1 MASPTTDGA
10 LLRREDP
17 PLVTGAALYCD
28 DLVPPGALHAV
39 FVRAPLAHGRILAI
53 DPAPAAAM
61 PGVAGVFTAA
71 DLDLPPLPAG
81 GAPAAMA
88 RPVLATGTVRFL
100 GEAVA
105 VVVAATRAQAVDAAE
120 AVEVDYEP
128 LEVVTDPR
136 RGPGRRR
143 PPAVRA
149 RAATWPRSA
158 AGRSRRGP
166 SRGPRWWS
174 GAGSS
179 TSGWPRPR
187 SSPTPPWPSPSPSAT
202 ASRCTPPARR
212 RSGRGTRSRRSLGM
226 DPERVRVV
234 VPAVGGAF
242 GARIHTYPEQVAV
255 AALAWRLGRPV
266 RYVESR
272 SETMLAMTHGRAQV
286 QEVELAATRDGRI
299 TGLRARLLADGGAY
313 PADAT
318 PMLSSTRYMAS
329 GVYRI
334 AKVEV
339 AWECVATNTTP
350 VAAYRGAGRPEA
362 TAMVERAVDLLAA
375 RLGIDPAEL
384 RRRNLIPAR
393 AFPYTTATK
402 ARYDSGD
409 YQGALDRVL
418 EAAGYE
424 ELRGEQA
431 ARRQRGDVRQL
442 GIGLSVYVEVTG
454 FGSEFGEVVVEPDG
468 RVTARTGVSPHGQGH
483 ETAFAQLVAATLG
496 VGADQVGVVHSDT
509 FAVPRGEG
517 TMGSRSLQVGGSAV
531 AGAATQVLEKARALA
546 AHLLEAP
553 AEDVAVFPGEGL
565 GVAGAPS
572 TALAWA
578 ELAAAA
584 ADPDRRPPGM
594 DAGLAAAVDF
604 ELEHSTF
611 PFGAHLAVCEVD
623 TETGLVRLLRHV
635 AVDDSGRIHNRML
648 AEGQVHGGI
657 AQGVAQALFEEVGY
671 DEDGNCLHGNLA
683 SYAMPAA
690 ADLPAFE
697 TQRTADPD
705 PAEPVGGQ
713 GDRRVGHRRGHPGG
727 PERGRRRPRP
737 PGRDPHR
744 HAADPRAGL
753 AGAAGRALAA
763 LAADLGRRRA
773 AGGQLVL
780 HGEGGRLQLGVHLQL
795 LEDVLHVGADGV
807 GADVEL
813 AADLG
818 VAPAAAEQ
826 GQHLP
831 LPRGQPVQGGVGG
844 PVAHVQEPA
853 EQLGQHR
860 PRHHALA
867 VQHRLDGPQH
877 RLGAG
882 LLADHAHRAGPDG
895 VQQQV
900 DVGVLGEQDDL
911 GVGQLGEDRL
921 DQRRPAAQGQAGVD
935 HEQVGL
941 ELGHRGHDLGHGRC
955 LPDHLVGAVTG
966 DESFQRLVEQR
977 LTVGEEYASH
987 QLPPETGERP
997 AKTTSVVVATSLA
1010 HRPIG
1015 QVRVLQCRILR

>member
-1 MASPTTDGA
+1 MTGPTSDGA
-10 LLRREDP
+10 VLRREDP
-17 PLVTGAALYCD
+17 PLLTGAALYCD

-39 FVRAPLAHGRILAI
+39 FVRAPLAHGRILVI

-105 VVVAATRAQAVDAAE
+105 VVVAATRAQAIDAAE

-136 RGPGRRR
+136 AALAADAPRLFAEGGNLAKARR
-143 PPAVRA
+143 
-149 RAATWPRSA
+149 WPE
-158 AGRSRRGP
+158 P
-166 SRGPRWWS
+166 SRALE
-174 GAGSS
+174 GAEVVVRGRFVNQRVAAAPIEPNAAVAVPEPERDGL
-179 TSGWPRPR
+179 TLYA
-187 SSPTPPWPSPSPSAT
+187 PSQAPHW
-202 ASRCTPPARR
+202 
-212 RSGRGTRSRRSLGM
+212 TRDTVAEVLGM
-226 DPERVRVV
+226 DPGRVRVV

-318 PMLSSTRYMAS
+318 PMPSSTRYMAS

-339 AWECVATNTTP
+339 AWECAATNTTP

-424 ELRGEQA
+424 QLRGEQA

-454 FGSEFGEVVVEPDG
+454 FGSEFGEVVVEADG
-468 RVTARTGVSPHGQGH
+468 RVTARTGVAPHGQGH

-496 VGADQVGVVHSDT
+496 IGADQVGVVHSDT

-565 GVAGAPS
+565 GVAGAPE

-611 PFGAHLAVCEVD
+611 PFGAHVAVCEVD

-657 AQGVAQALFEEVGY
+657 AQGVAQALFEQVGY

-697 TQRTADPD
+697 TQRMQTPTPLNPLGVKGIGESGTIGAT
-705 PAEPVGGQ
+705 PAVQNAVVDALAHLGVTHIDMPLT
-713 GDRRVGHRRGHPGG
+713 
-727 PERGRRRPRP
+727 PERVW
-737 PGRDPHR
+737 
-744 HAADPRAGL
+744 
-753 AGAAGRALAA
+753 RAL
-763 LAADLGRRRA
+763 R
-773 AGGQLVL
+773 
-780 HGEGGRLQLGVHLQL
+780 GE
-795 LEDVLHVGADGV
+795 
-807 GADVEL
+807 
-813 AADLG
+813 
-818 VAPAAAEQ
+818 P
-826 GQHLP
+826 
-831 LPRGQPVQGGVGG
+831 
-844 PVAHVQEPA
+844 
-853 EQLGQHR
+853 
-860 PRHHALA
+860 
-867 VQHRLDGPQH
+867 
-877 RLGAG
+877 
-882 LLADHAHRAGPDG
+882 
-895 VQQQV
+895 
-900 DVGVLGEQDDL
+900 
-911 GVGQLGEDRL
+911 
-921 DQRRPAAQGQAGVD
+921 
-935 HEQVGL
+935 
-941 ELGHRGHDLGHGRC
+941 
-955 LPDHLVGAVTG
+955 
-966 DESFQRLVEQR
+966 
-977 LTVGEEYASH
+977 
-987 QLPPETGERP
+987 
-997 AKTTSVVVATSLA
+997 
-1010 HRPIG
+1010 
-1015 QVRVLQCRILR
+1015 

>member
-1 MASPTTDGA
+1 MTGPTSDGA
-10 LLRREDP
+10 VLRREDP
-17 PLVTGAALYCD
+17 PLLTGAALYCD

-39 FVRAPLAHGRILAI
+39 FVRAPLAHGRILVI

-105 VVVAATRAQAVDAAE
+105 VVVAATRAQAIDAAE

-128 LEVVTDPR
+128 LEVVTDPLAALAADAPRLFAEGGNLAKAR
-136 RGPGRRR
+136 R
-143 PPAVRA
+143 
-149 RAATWPRSA
+149 WPE
-158 AGRSRRGP
+158 P
-166 SRGPRWWS
+166 SRALE
-174 GAGSS
+174 GAEVVVRGRFVNQRVAAAPIEPNAAVAVPEPERDGL
-179 TSGWPRPR
+179 TLYA
-187 SSPTPPWPSPSPSAT
+187 PSQAPHW
-202 ASRCTPPARR
+202 
-212 RSGRGTRSRRSLGM
+212 TRDTVAEVLGM
-226 DPERVRVV
+226 DPGRVRVV

-318 PMLSSTRYMAS
+318 PMPSSTRYMAS

-339 AWECVATNTTP
+339 AWECAATNTTP

-424 ELRGEQA
+424 QLRGEQA

-454 FGSEFGEVVVEPDG
+454 FGSEFGEVVVEADG
-468 RVTARTGVSPHGQGH
+468 RVTARTGVAPHGQGH

-496 VGADQVGVVHSDT
+496 IGADQVGVVHSDT

-565 GVAGAPS
+565 GVAGAPE

-611 PFGAHLAVCEVD
+611 PFGAHVAVCEVD

-657 AQGVAQALFEEVGY
+657 AQGVAQALFEQVGY

-697 TQRTADPD
+697 TQRMQTPTPLNPLGVKGIGESGTIGAT
-705 PAEPVGGQ
+705 PAVQNAVVDALAHLGVTHIDMPLT
-713 GDRRVGHRRGHPGG
+713 
-727 PERGRRRPRP
+727 PERVW
-737 PGRDPHR
+737 
-744 HAADPRAGL
+744 
-753 AGAAGRALAA
+753 RAL
-763 LAADLGRRRA
+763 R
-773 AGGQLVL
+773 
-780 HGEGGRLQLGVHLQL
+780 GE
-795 LEDVLHVGADGV
+795 
-807 GADVEL
+807 
-813 AADLG
+813 
-818 VAPAAAEQ
+818 P
-826 GQHLP
+826 
-831 LPRGQPVQGGVGG
+831 
-844 PVAHVQEPA
+844 
-853 EQLGQHR
+853 
-860 PRHHALA
+860 
-867 VQHRLDGPQH
+867 
-877 RLGAG
+877 
-882 LLADHAHRAGPDG
+882 
-895 VQQQV
+895 
-900 DVGVLGEQDDL
+900 
-911 GVGQLGEDRL
+911 
-921 DQRRPAAQGQAGVD
+921 
-935 HEQVGL
+935 
-941 ELGHRGHDLGHGRC
+941 
-955 LPDHLVGAVTG
+955 
-966 DESFQRLVEQR
+966 
-977 LTVGEEYASH
+977 
-987 QLPPETGERP
+987 
-997 AKTTSVVVATSLA
+997 
-1010 HRPIG
+1010 
-1015 QVRVLQCRILR
+1015 

>member
-28 DLVPPGALHAV
+28 DLVAAGALHAV

-88 RPVLATGTVRFL
+88 RPVLATGSVRFL

-136 RGPGRRR
+136 RALAADAPRLFEGGGNLAKERRWPEPSRALEGAEVVVRGRFVNQRVASAPIEPNAAVAVPEPGRDGLTLY
-143 PPAVRA
+143 A
-149 RAATWPRSA
+149 
-158 AGRSRRGP
+158 P
-166 SRGPRWWS
+166 SQAPFW
-174 GAGSS
+174 
-179 TSGWPRPR
+179 
-187 SSPTPPWPSPSPSAT
+187 
-202 ASRCTPPARR
+202 
-212 RSGRGTRSRRSLGM
+212 TRDTVAEVLGM
-226 DPERVRVV
+226 DQERVRVV

-362 TAMVERAVDLLAA
+362 TAMIERAVDLLAA

-393 AFPYTTATK
+393 AFPYTTATR

-418 EAAGYE
+418 AAAGYE

-468 RVTARTGVSPHGQGH
+468 RITARTGVSPHGQGH

-604 ELEHSTF
+604 EMEHSTF

-657 AQGVAQALFEEVGY
+657 AQGIAQALFEEVGY
-671 DEDGNCLHGNLA
+671 DENGNCLHGNLA
-683 SYAMPAA
+683 SYTMPAA

-697 TQRTADPD
+697 TQRTETPTPLNPLGAKGIGESGTIGST
-705 PAEPVGGQ
+705 PAVQNAVVDALAHLGVTHLDMPLT
-713 GDRRVGHRRGHPGG
+713 
-727 PERGRRRPRP
+727 PERVW
-737 PGRDPHR
+737 
-744 HAADPRAGL
+744 
-753 AGAAGRALAA
+753 RALR
-763 LAADLGRRRA
+763 D
-773 AGGQLVL
+773 
-780 HGEGGRLQLGVHLQL
+780 
-795 LEDVLHVGADGV
+795 
-807 GADVEL
+807 
-813 AADLG
+813 
-818 VAPAAAEQ
+818 
-826 GQHLP
+826 
-831 LPRGQPVQGGVGG
+831 
-844 PVAHVQEPA
+844 EP
-853 EQLGQHR
+853 
-860 PRHHALA
+860 
-867 VQHRLDGPQH
+867 
-877 RLGAG
+877 
-882 LLADHAHRAGPDG
+882 
-895 VQQQV
+895 
-900 DVGVLGEQDDL
+900 
-911 GVGQLGEDRL
+911 
-921 DQRRPAAQGQAGVD
+921 
-935 HEQVGL
+935 
-941 ELGHRGHDLGHGRC
+941 
-955 LPDHLVGAVTG
+955 
-966 DESFQRLVEQR
+966 
-977 LTVGEEYASH
+977 
-987 QLPPETGERP
+987 
-997 AKTTSVVVATSLA
+997 
-1010 HRPIG
+1010 
-1015 QVRVLQCRILR
+1015 

>member
-1 MASPTTDGA
+1 MTGPTSDGA
-10 LLRREDP
+10 VLRREDP
-17 PLVTGAALYCD
+17 PLLTGAALYCD

-39 FVRAPLAHGRILAI
+39 FVRAPLAHGRILVI

-105 VVVAATRAQAVDAAE
+105 VVVAATRAQAIDAAE

-128 LEVVTDPR
+128 LEVVTDPLAALAADAPRLFAEGGNLAKAR
-136 RGPGRRR
+136 R
-143 PPAVRA
+143 
-149 RAATWPRSA
+149 WPE
-158 AGRSRRGP
+158 P
-166 SRGPRWWS
+166 SRALE
-174 GAGSS
+174 GAEVVVRGRFVNQRVAAAPIEPNAAVAVPEPERDGL
-179 TSGWPRPR
+179 TLYA
-187 SSPTPPWPSPSPSAT
+187 PSQAPHW
-202 ASRCTPPARR
+202 
-212 RSGRGTRSRRSLGM
+212 TRDTVAEVLGM
-226 DPERVRVV
+226 DPGRVRVV

-318 PMLSSTRYMAS
+318 PMPSSTRYMAS

-339 AWECVATNTTP
+339 AWECAATNTTP

-424 ELRGEQA
+424 QLRGEQA

-454 FGSEFGEVVVEPDG
+454 FGSEFGEVVVEADG
-468 RVTARTGVSPHGQGH
+468 RVTARTGVAPHGQGH

-496 VGADQVGVVHSDT
+496 IGADQVGVVHSDT

-565 GVAGAPS
+565 GVAGAPE

-611 PFGAHLAVCEVD
+611 PFGAHVAVCEVD

-657 AQGVAQALFEEVGY
+657 AQGVAQALFEQVGY
-671 DEDGNCLHGNLA
+671 DENGNCLHGNLA

-697 TQRTADPD
+697 TRRMQTPTPLNPLGVKGIGESGTIGAT
-705 PAEPVGGQ
+705 PAVQNAVVDALAHLGVTHIDMPLT
-713 GDRRVGHRRGHPGG
+713 
-727 PERGRRRPRP
+727 PERVW
-737 PGRDPHR
+737 
-744 HAADPRAGL
+744 
-753 AGAAGRALAA
+753 RAL
-763 LAADLGRRRA
+763 R
-773 AGGQLVL
+773 
-780 HGEGGRLQLGVHLQL
+780 GE
-795 LEDVLHVGADGV
+795 
-807 GADVEL
+807 
-813 AADLG
+813 
-818 VAPAAAEQ
+818 P
-826 GQHLP
+826 
-831 LPRGQPVQGGVGG
+831 
-844 PVAHVQEPA
+844 
-853 EQLGQHR
+853 
-860 PRHHALA
+860 
-867 VQHRLDGPQH
+867 
-877 RLGAG
+877 
-882 LLADHAHRAGPDG
+882 
-895 VQQQV
+895 
-900 DVGVLGEQDDL
+900 
-911 GVGQLGEDRL
+911 
-921 DQRRPAAQGQAGVD
+921 
-935 HEQVGL
+935 
-941 ELGHRGHDLGHGRC
+941 
-955 LPDHLVGAVTG
+955 
-966 DESFQRLVEQR
+966 
-977 LTVGEEYASH
+977 
-987 QLPPETGERP
+987 
-997 AKTTSVVVATSLA
+997 
-1010 HRPIG
+1010 
-1015 QVRVLQCRILR
+1015 

>member
-28 DLVPPGALHAV
+28 DLVAAGALHAV

-88 RPVLATGTVRFL
+88 RPVLATGSVRFL

-136 RGPGRRR
+136 RALAADAPRLFEGGGNLAKERRWPEPSRALEGAEVVVRGRFVNQRVAAAPIEPNAAVAVPEPGRDGLTLY
-143 PPAVRA
+143 A
-149 RAATWPRSA
+149 
-158 AGRSRRGP
+158 P
-166 SRGPRWWS
+166 SQAPFW
-174 GAGSS
+174 
-179 TSGWPRPR
+179 
-187 SSPTPPWPSPSPSAT
+187 
-202 ASRCTPPARR
+202 
-212 RSGRGTRSRRSLGM
+212 TRDTVAEVLGM
-226 DPERVRVV
+226 DQERVRVV

-362 TAMVERAVDLLAA
+362 TAMIERAVDLLAA

-393 AFPYTTATK
+393 AFPYTTATR

-418 EAAGYE
+418 AAAGYE

-468 RVTARTGVSPHGQGH
+468 RITARTGVSPHGQGH

-565 GVAGAPS
+565 GVAGAPT

-604 ELEHSTF
+604 EMEHSTF

-657 AQGVAQALFEEVGY
+657 AQGIAQALFEEVGY
-671 DEDGNCLHGNLA
+671 DENGNCLHGNLA
-683 SYAMPAA
+683 SYTMPAA

-697 TQRTADPD
+697 TQRTETPTPLNPLGAKGIGESGTIGST
-705 PAEPVGGQ
+705 PAVQNAVVDALAHLGVTHLDMPLT
-713 GDRRVGHRRGHPGG
+713 
-727 PERGRRRPRP
+727 PERVW
-737 PGRDPHR
+737 
-744 HAADPRAGL
+744 
-753 AGAAGRALAA
+753 RALR
-763 LAADLGRRRA
+763 D
-773 AGGQLVL
+773 
-780 HGEGGRLQLGVHLQL
+780 
-795 LEDVLHVGADGV
+795 
-807 GADVEL
+807 
-813 AADLG
+813 
-818 VAPAAAEQ
+818 
-826 GQHLP
+826 
-831 LPRGQPVQGGVGG
+831 
-844 PVAHVQEPA
+844 EP
-853 EQLGQHR
+853 
-860 PRHHALA
+860 
-867 VQHRLDGPQH
+867 
-877 RLGAG
+877 
-882 LLADHAHRAGPDG
+882 
-895 VQQQV
+895 
-900 DVGVLGEQDDL
+900 
-911 GVGQLGEDRL
+911 
-921 DQRRPAAQGQAGVD
+921 
-935 HEQVGL
+935 
-941 ELGHRGHDLGHGRC
+941 
-955 LPDHLVGAVTG
+955 
-966 DESFQRLVEQR
+966 
-977 LTVGEEYASH
+977 
-987 QLPPETGERP
+987 
-997 AKTTSVVVATSLA
+997 
-1010 HRPIG
+1010 
-1015 QVRVLQCRILR
+1015 

>member
-28 DLVPPGALHAV
+28 DLVAPGALHAV
-39 FVRAPLAHGRILAI
+39 FVRAPLAHGRILDI

-88 RPVLATGTVRFL
+88 RPVLATGSVRFL

-136 RGPGRRR
+136 RALAADAPRLFEGGGNLAKERRWPEPSRALEGAEVVVRGRFVNQRVASAPIEPNAAVAVPEPGRDGLTLY
-143 PPAVRA
+143 A
-149 RAATWPRSA
+149 
-158 AGRSRRGP
+158 P
-166 SRGPRWWS
+166 SQAPFW
-174 GAGSS
+174 
-179 TSGWPRPR
+179 
-187 SSPTPPWPSPSPSAT
+187 
-202 ASRCTPPARR
+202 
-212 RSGRGTRSRRSLGM
+212 TRDTVAEVLGM
-226 DPERVRVV
+226 DQERVRVV

-362 TAMVERAVDLLAA
+362 TAMIERAVDLLAA

-393 AFPYTTATK
+393 AFPYTTATR

-418 EAAGYE
+418 AAAGYE

-468 RVTARTGVSPHGQGH
+468 RITARTGVSPHGQGH

-604 ELEHSTF
+604 EMEHITF

-657 AQGVAQALFEEVGY
+657 AQGIAQALFEEVGY
-671 DEDGNCLHGNLA
+671 DENGNCLHGNLA
-683 SYAMPAA
+683 SYTMPAA

-697 TQRTADPD
+697 TQRTETPTPLNPLGAKGIGESGTIGST
-705 PAEPVGGQ
+705 PAVQNAVVDALAHLGVTHLDMPLT
-713 GDRRVGHRRGHPGG
+713 
-727 PERGRRRPRP
+727 PERVW
-737 PGRDPHR
+737 
-744 HAADPRAGL
+744 
-753 AGAAGRALAA
+753 RALR
-763 LAADLGRRRA
+763 D
-773 AGGQLVL
+773 
-780 HGEGGRLQLGVHLQL
+780 
-795 LEDVLHVGADGV
+795 
-807 GADVEL
+807 
-813 AADLG
+813 
-818 VAPAAAEQ
+818 
-826 GQHLP
+826 
-831 LPRGQPVQGGVGG
+831 
-844 PVAHVQEPA
+844 EP
-853 EQLGQHR
+853 
-860 PRHHALA
+860 
-867 VQHRLDGPQH
+867 
-877 RLGAG
+877 
-882 LLADHAHRAGPDG
+882 
-895 VQQQV
+895 
-900 DVGVLGEQDDL
+900 
-911 GVGQLGEDRL
+911 
-921 DQRRPAAQGQAGVD
+921 
-935 HEQVGL
+935 
-941 ELGHRGHDLGHGRC
+941 
-955 LPDHLVGAVTG
+955 
-966 DESFQRLVEQR
+966 
-977 LTVGEEYASH
+977 
-987 QLPPETGERP
+987 
-997 AKTTSVVVATSLA
+997 
-1010 HRPIG
+1010 
-1015 QVRVLQCRILR
+1015 

>member
-28 DLVPPGALHAV
+28 DLVAPGALHAV

-105 VVVAATRAQAVDAAE
+105 VVVAATRAQAIDAAE

-136 RGPGRRR
+136 QALAADAPRLFEGGGNLAKERR
-143 PPAVRA
+143 
-149 RAATWPRSA
+149 WPE
-158 AGRSRRGP
+158 P
-166 SRGPRWWS
+166 SRALE
-174 GAGSS
+174 GAEVVVRGRFVNQRVAAAPIEPNAAVAVPEPERDGL
-179 TSGWPRPR
+179 TLYA
-187 SSPTPPWPSPSPSAT
+187 PSQAPFW
-202 ASRCTPPARR
+202 
-212 RSGRGTRSRRSLGM
+212 TRDTVAEVLGM
-226 DPERVRVV
+226 DQERVRVV

-393 AFPYTTATK
+393 AFPYTTATR

-418 EAAGYE
+418 AAAGYD

-468 RVTARTGVSPHGQGH
+468 RITARTGVSPHGQGH

-604 ELEHSTF
+604 EMEHSTF

-657 AQGVAQALFEEVGY
+657 AQGIAQALFEEVGY
-671 DEDGNCLHGNLA
+671 DENGNCLHGNLA
-683 SYAMPAA
+683 SYTMPAA

-697 TQRTADPD
+697 TQRTETPTPLNPLGAKGIGESGTIGST
-705 PAEPVGGQ
+705 PAVQNAVVDALAHLGVTHLDMPLT
-713 GDRRVGHRRGHPGG
+713 
-727 PERGRRRPRP
+727 PERVW
-737 PGRDPHR
+737 
-744 HAADPRAGL
+744 
-753 AGAAGRALAA
+753 RAL
-763 LAADLGRRRA
+763 R
-773 AGGQLVL
+773 
-780 HGEGGRLQLGVHLQL
+780 GE
-795 LEDVLHVGADGV
+795 
-807 GADVEL
+807 
-813 AADLG
+813 
-818 VAPAAAEQ
+818 P
-826 GQHLP
+826 
-831 LPRGQPVQGGVGG
+831 
-844 PVAHVQEPA
+844 
-853 EQLGQHR
+853 
-860 PRHHALA
+860 
-867 VQHRLDGPQH
+867 
-877 RLGAG
+877 
-882 LLADHAHRAGPDG
+882 
-895 VQQQV
+895 
-900 DVGVLGEQDDL
+900 
-911 GVGQLGEDRL
+911 
-921 DQRRPAAQGQAGVD
+921 
-935 HEQVGL
+935 
-941 ELGHRGHDLGHGRC
+941 
-955 LPDHLVGAVTG
+955 
-966 DESFQRLVEQR
+966 
-977 LTVGEEYASH
+977 
-987 QLPPETGERP
+987 
-997 AKTTSVVVATSLA
+997 
-1010 HRPIG
+1010 
-1015 QVRVLQCRILR
+1015 

>member
-28 DLVPPGALHAV
+28 DLVAPGALHAV

-88 RPVLATGTVRFL
+88 RPVLATGSVRFL

-136 RGPGRRR
+136 RALAADAPRLFEGGGNLAKERRWPEPSRALEGAEVVVRGRFVNQRVAAAPIEPNAAVAVPEPGRDGLTLY
-143 PPAVRA
+143 A
-149 RAATWPRSA
+149 
-158 AGRSRRGP
+158 P
-166 SRGPRWWS
+166 SQAPFW
-174 GAGSS
+174 
-179 TSGWPRPR
+179 
-187 SSPTPPWPSPSPSAT
+187 
-202 ASRCTPPARR
+202 
-212 RSGRGTRSRRSLGM
+212 TRDTVAEVLGM
-226 DPERVRVV
+226 DQERVRVV

-362 TAMVERAVDLLAA
+362 TAMIERAVDLLAA

-393 AFPYTTATK
+393 AFPYTTATR

-418 EAAGYE
+418 AAAGYE

-468 RVTARTGVSPHGQGH
+468 RITARTGVSPHGQGH

-604 ELEHSTF
+604 EMEHSTF

-657 AQGVAQALFEEVGY
+657 AQGIAQALFEEVGY
-671 DEDGNCLHGNLA
+671 DENGNCLHGNLA
-683 SYAMPAA
+683 SYTMPAA

-697 TQRTADPD
+697 TQRTETPTPLNPLGAKGIGESGTIGST
-705 PAEPVGGQ
+705 PAVQNAVVDALAHLGVTHLDMPLT
-713 GDRRVGHRRGHPGG
+713 
-727 PERGRRRPRP
+727 PERVW
-737 PGRDPHR
+737 
-744 HAADPRAGL
+744 
-753 AGAAGRALAA
+753 RALP
-763 LAADLGRRRA
+763 D
-773 AGGQLVL
+773 
-780 HGEGGRLQLGVHLQL
+780 
-795 LEDVLHVGADGV
+795 
-807 GADVEL
+807 
-813 AADLG
+813 
-818 VAPAAAEQ
+818 
-826 GQHLP
+826 
-831 LPRGQPVQGGVGG
+831 
-844 PVAHVQEPA
+844 EP
-853 EQLGQHR
+853 
-860 PRHHALA
+860 
-867 VQHRLDGPQH
+867 
-877 RLGAG
+877 
-882 LLADHAHRAGPDG
+882 
-895 VQQQV
+895 
-900 DVGVLGEQDDL
+900 
-911 GVGQLGEDRL
+911 
-921 DQRRPAAQGQAGVD
+921 
-935 HEQVGL
+935 
-941 ELGHRGHDLGHGRC
+941 
-955 LPDHLVGAVTG
+955 
-966 DESFQRLVEQR
+966 
-977 LTVGEEYASH
+977 
-987 QLPPETGERP
+987 
-997 AKTTSVVVATSLA
+997 
-1010 HRPIG
+1010 
-1015 QVRVLQCRILR
+1015 